1 MVSRIVEVRTQNNIL
16 SKSLVKEVAGADIS
30 VSANR
35 DGVEAPRTQYLS
47 LAIDWYDNQDA

>member
-1 MVSRIVEVRTQNNIL
+1 MEVRAQNNIL
-16 SKSLVKEVAGADIS
+16 GKSLVKEVAGADIS

-35 DGVEAPRTQYLS
+35 DVVEAPRTQYLS